1 MSRKIFSFSTL
12 TLLTA
17 LTLSGI
23 AAWYSILGLIAIFA
37 AAVIPI
43 IVMGGALEVAK
54 VVTTVWLHRY
64 WDKATWRLKLYL
76 VPAVIALAFLTSM
89 GIFGFLS
96 KAHSDQS
103 MVSGD
108 VLAKIAIYDEKIKI
122 AKDNIEANRKAL
134 KQMDEAVDQTM
145 ARSTT
150 ETGAER
156 AVQVRRAQAKER
168 ARLLAE
174 IQAEQK
180 TITKLNEE
188 RAPIAAEVRKVEAEV
203 GPIKYIAAL
212 IYGDNPD
219 ANLLERAVRWVIILI
234 VLVFDPLALTLVLA
248 ANSSKD
254 WENATEEKI
263 EHQPIEEPPQDLPE
277 EVYEEY
283 VDEEVPKTAPAA
295 VDTDDFRLSDHP
307 YLFRSTE
314 GFKDQ
319 TPMVYRPETKDVI
332 KFDDKCGSCGTEL
345 VDVPNIGPTCPN
357 SDCDTNKPLTEE
369 DWANEVPDN
378 HLAST
383 QLKTEGVTLPNPY
396 EDLGNGYVIYDGK
409 SISKDAL
416 LALKPDIFS
425 VRADSSL
432 PIKTN
437 FGTHFPK
444 HANKGDVFVRVD
456 VLPNRV
462 FKFDGRKWIEI
473 NKDSTDSYMY
483 DEEYLN
489 YLITKIDQGEYDVEL
504 LSENE
509 KNQIEEYLRSRN
521 T

>member
-1 MSRKIFSFSTL
+1 MSRKIFTFSTL

-180 TITKLNEE
+180 TITK
-188 RAPIAAEVRKVEAEV
+188 
-203 GPIKYIAAL
+203 
-212 IYGDNPD
+212 
-219 ANLLERAVRWVIILI
+219 
-234 VLVFDPLALTLVLA
+234 
-248 ANSSKD
+248 
-254 WENATEEKI
+254 
-263 EHQPIEEPPQDLPE
+263 
-277 EVYEEY
+277 
-283 VDEEVPKTAPAA
+283 
-295 VDTDDFRLSDHP
+295 
-307 YLFRSTE
+307 
-314 GFKDQ
+314 
-319 TPMVYRPETKDVI
+319 
-332 KFDDKCGSCGTEL
+332 
-345 VDVPNIGPTCPN
+345 
-357 SDCDTNKPLTEE
+357 
-369 DWANEVPDN
+369 
-378 HLAST
+378 
-383 QLKTEGVTLPNPY
+383 
-396 EDLGNGYVIYDGK
+396 
-409 SISKDAL
+409 
-416 LALKPDIFS
+416 
-425 VRADSSL
+425 
-432 PIKTN
+432 
-437 FGTHFPK
+437 
-444 HANKGDVFVRVD
+444 
-456 VLPNRV
+456 
-462 FKFDGRKWIEI
+462 
-473 NKDSTDSYMY
+473 
-483 DEEYLN
+483 
-489 YLITKIDQGEYDVEL
+489 
-504 LSENE
+504 
-509 KNQIEEYLRSRN
+509 
-521 T
+521 